1 MAPKKKTETELTAAR
16 RKMNRGS
23 TRRIN
28 RAFEAVEEAM
38 GKFVNEIGLQ
48 AFLADEN
55 GERVADHPLVGELK
69 EMQAHIRVEVFKITN
84 PEPVEAVEEGEPVE
98 TAKE

>member
-1 MAPKKKTETELTAAR
+1 MAPKKKAEPELTPTR
-16 RKMNRGS
+16 RKINRGS

-28 RAFEAVEEAM
+28 RAHEAVDAAM
-38 GKFVNEIGLQ
+38 NEFIKEIGLQ
-48 AFLADEN
+48 AFLADED

-84 PEPVEAVEEGEPVE
+84 PEVVEAVEEAEPAE
-98 TAKE
+98 PAQE